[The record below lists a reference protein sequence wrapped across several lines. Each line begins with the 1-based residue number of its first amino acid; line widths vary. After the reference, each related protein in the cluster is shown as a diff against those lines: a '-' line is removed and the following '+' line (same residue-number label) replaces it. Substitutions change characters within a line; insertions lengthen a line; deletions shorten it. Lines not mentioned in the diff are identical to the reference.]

1 MESFAVKLRRT
12 ARRYRV
18 LLLAWAALALALAL
32 MGHLSWP
39 LLLCQP
45 LGMAAFV
52 IAARLGTMLPFAGR
66 VYSCDEVPGRH
77 VLLRLAP
84 ELRGRVDPAAQA
96 EHWDAL
102 VEAVTHRMGVQ
113 PDIIPNI
120 LLFPSFAE
128 LEPVLGKDVPSAA
141 VVRAR
146 TIVVSVEALG
156 LGVFSEELM
165 RHHLAWLFLSR
176 WGTRRLPL
184 QEEGLASWLQGTHG
198 GEPVDLVALAA
209 ILDRPVLRLREL
221 IPAAAF
227 EANRDFSYFLAG
239 SFTGYLVHCYGW
251 TIYREWYGQ
260 PSRQPFDAPFQ
271 QRFGKTLEAAE
282 ADWREALLARRPT
295 LQPALEAYRC
305 RQAVKQAVQE
315 ERWAEAL
322 GELATLREAGQIL
335 AWDLR
340 EEFHCYLELGNYAG
354 AIRSLEARLC
364 MEEVDPFSF
373 GQAPIWL
380 HLGKLYRDEGKPEA
394 AKCAY
399 LQCLQVPDAPDLNGH
414 WCHEEAQHCLDC
426 LAAFTAR
433 QRDG

>member
-1 MESFAVKLRRT
+1 MESFASQLKRT
-12 ARRYRV
+12 ARNYRV
-18 LLLAWAALALALAL
+18 LLLSWAALALGLAL

-39 LLLCQP
+39 LLPWQP

-52 IAARLGTMLPFAGR
+52 ITVRLGTLLRFAGR
-66 VYSCDEVPGRH
+66 VYSNEVPGRH

-84 ELRGRVDPAAQA
+84 ELRGKVDPAAQA
-96 EHWDAL
+96 ERWDAL

-113 PDIIPNI
+113 PALTPKI

-128 LEPVLGKDVPSAA
+128 LEPVLGKDIPSAVLVPA
-141 VVRAR
+141 Q

-156 LGVFSEELM
+156 FGVFSEELM
-165 RHHLAWLFLSR
+165 RHHLARLFLSR

-198 GEPVDLVALAA
+198 GEPVDLLALAA
-209 ILDRPVLRLREL
+209 ILDRPGLRLREL
-221 IPAAAF
+221 ILAAAF
-227 EANRDFSYFLAG
+227 EANRDCSYFLAG
-239 SFTGYLVHCYGW
+239 SFAGYLVQRYGW
-251 TIYREWYGQ
+251 TVYREWYGQ

-271 QRFGKTLEAAE
+271 SRFGKTLEAAE

-295 LQPALEAYRC
+295 LQPTLEAYRR

-322 GELATLREAGQIL
+322 RELAALREAGQIL
-335 AWDLR
+335 AWDLKD
-340 EEFHCYLELGNYAG
+340 EFHCYLELGNYAE

-380 HLGKLYRDEGKPEA
+380 HLGTLYRDEGKPEA
-394 AKCAY
+394 AKSAY
-399 LQCLQVPDAPDLNGH
+399 LQCLQVPDAPHPNGH
-414 WCHEEAQHCLDC
+414 WCHEEAQHRLDR
-426 LAAFTAR
+426 LAAFTSR
-433 QRDG
+433 RRDG